1 MSKLVV
7 TIKVTDEDIYVSVE
21 RGGRVVDHFVVDNN
35 TLSVSEIR
43 KKCIPFIRQKALFL
57 CNDVVFCD
65 RAFLDH
71 KWRVWLTTFK
81 EEKDLG
87 TERSSD

>member
-1 MSKLVV
+1 MSKSVV
-7 TIKVTDEDIYVSVE
+7 TIKVTDEDIYVSTE
-21 RGGRVVDHFVVDNN
+21 RDGRVVGRFVADNN
-35 TLSVSEIR
+35 TLSVGEIM

-71 KWRVWLTTFK
+71 KWRVWLADLSK
-81 EEKDLG
+81 EK
-87 TERSSD
+87 